1 MRFFW
6 LNVVVGFCFLL
17 LMVMIALP
25 FVTGFVRL
33 FHETQRGGPFPIGLL
48 LSLVLPLIP
57 IIILLALAGV
67 LTDLV
72 LRDWMLPHFALE
84 DATAGEAWSQV
95 WARIIAEKRQFIAYA
110 LLRLV
115 LPTIAMI
122 AVFIVLIIPGLA
134 VAGSLGALEY
144 GIHSAFANAAGGAAA
159 AGIAIQ
165 VFFGVV
171 AFFYAVLAS
180 ICLGGPLSTGTREY
194 ALIFYGGRYQ
204 ALGNILYPPAP

>member
-1 MRFFW
+1 
-6 LNVVVGFCFLL
+6 
-17 LMVMIALP
+17 
-25 FVTGFVRL
+25 
-33 FHETQRGGPFPIGLL
+33 
-48 LSLVLPLIP
+48 LIP
-57 IIILLALAGV
+57 IILLLALAGI
-67 LTDLV
+67 LTDLI

-84 DATAGEAWSQV
+84 DATAGEAWRQV
-95 WARIIAEKRQFIAYA
+95 RFRIIAEKRQFIAYT

-134 VAGSLGALEY
+134 VAASLGAMEY
-144 GIHSAFANAAGGAAA
+144 GIHSAFADATGGAAA